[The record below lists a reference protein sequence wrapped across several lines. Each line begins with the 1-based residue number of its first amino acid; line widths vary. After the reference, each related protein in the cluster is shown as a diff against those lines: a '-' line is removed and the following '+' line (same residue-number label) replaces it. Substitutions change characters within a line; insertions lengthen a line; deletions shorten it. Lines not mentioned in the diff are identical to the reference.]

1 MTDVFR
7 WVRLLPITAG
17 AVVVV
22 WLLIATNPFGQQ
34 LGADIN
40 GNLLVGYK
48 LALVCAVAFAVVVI
62 LRFGLGALGGAD
74 SQTAVSNPDI
84 ATRNRIAPVVIGIGT
99 AGIVTLG
106 LAVMVAVT
114 FFDHDWDGKNVL
126 SVFSTVVPVFST
138 WVGAVIA
145 FYFTNESYRTAA
157 EASGPLRASGSQP
170 ITDGNRMIPYEK
182 ITKLIAGG
190 KTKDGRDVDPDPN
203 NISMTMVGELLT
215 DTISR
220 VVIFDK
226 DKHPKLIIRGK
237 LYKPGDPAVKTT
249 SDYKALNGG
258 KNGADAINFK
268 MLPATATVEDGRR
281 TLTLYQVADIFISDR
296 GGAEDPVQGWATDG
310 TLA

>member
-1 MTDVFR
+1 MTDVFK

-62 LRFGLGALGGAD
+62 LRFGLVALGGAD

-114 FFDHDWDGKNVL
+114 FLDHDWDGKNVL

-138 WVGAVIA
+138 WVGGGIA

-182 ITKLIAGG
+182 ITKLVLG
-190 KTKDGRDVDPDPN
+190 TTVDGEVLEDPN
-203 NISMTMVGELLT
+203 KIKLATVEKLMKG

-220 VVIFDK
+220 VVTFDEK
-226 DKHPKLIIRGK
+226 KRPLLVIRRK
-237 LYKPGDPAVKTT
+237 LYDAADPLVPTIAE
-249 SDYKALNGG
+249 YKALNDG

-296 GGAEDPVQGWATDG
+296 GGADEPVQGWATDG